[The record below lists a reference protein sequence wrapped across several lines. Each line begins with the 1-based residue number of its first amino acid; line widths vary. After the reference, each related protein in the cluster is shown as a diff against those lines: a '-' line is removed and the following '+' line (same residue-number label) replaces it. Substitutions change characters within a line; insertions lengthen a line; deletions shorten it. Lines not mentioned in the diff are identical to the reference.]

1 MLALAAAIFAG
12 CAWGIT
18 PSLYAQAS
26 REGGSA
32 RANFWK
38 SLGALSVLLLM
49 YLSSFQIPSQV
60 AVIYIILNAALGTG
74 IADYS
79 FLRSIAI
86 IGPSK
91 ATPIGFTYL
100 IWSAILPSIVIGE
113 PFSPLVL
120 LGAALAF
127 LGIWLISRGSGEWK
141 IKGIIL
147 SLIASI
153 GWTLSPIA
161 ARQALNYVSEITLA
175 TWNSMIV
182 ASLYLML
189 SLPSPKVRGQGKAA
203 LGGMIGVGVSL
214 PLYFYAVREL
224 GVAIASLT
232 TALAP
237 PVSQIV
243 SVFSGN
249 KLNKNEILGT
259 LLITIGIILAISYRH
274 S

>member
-1 MLALAAAIFAG
+1 LLALAAAIFAG
-12 CAWGIT
+12 CVWGIT

-38 SLGALSVLLLM
+38 SLGALSVLLLL
-49 YLSSFQIPSQV
+49 YLSNFELPSRV
-60 AVIYIILNAALGTG
+60 AMIYIILNAALGTG

-79 FLRSIAI
+79 FLKSIAI
-86 IGPSK
+86 IGPSR

-100 IWSAILPSIVIGE
+100 IWTAILPSIMIGE
-113 PFSPLVL
+113 PFSAFVL

-141 IKGIIL
+141 MRGIAL

-161 ARQALNYVSEITLA
+161 AKQALNYVSEVTLA
-175 TWNSMIV
+175 TWNSIIV
-182 ASLYLML
+182 ASLYLTL
-189 SLPSPKVRGQGKAA
+189 SLPSPRVRGQGKAA
-203 LGGMIGVGVSL
+203 LGGMIGVGISL

-224 GVAIASLT
+224 GVALASLT

-237 PVSQIV
+237 PVSQIA
-243 SVFSGN
+243 SALGGN
-249 KLNKNEILGT
+249 KLNRNEVIGT
-259 LLITIGIILAISYRH
+259 ILITAGIIIAISI
-274 S
+274 